1 MLTSSIARLA
11 PPSARRAAIEAWEPG
26 GWPIDCVAG
35 RRRIRCA
42 SRRSKSEIPAQSMYR
57 FTFLLCYS
65 ANARSSRGLCFA
77 RKRAGLPLR
86 ISVIGCGYVGLVTGA
101 CLSEIGHHV
110 TCTDNDDSKIQIL
123 NRGKLPIYEPH
134 LDLLIERNVREGR
147 LKFTADPGAA
157 VRESDVV
164 FICVGTPPLENGDAD
179 LSAIDNVA
187 RMIAAEAGGSKLVVE
202 KSTVPA
208 QTGQE
213 LKRALSVYS
222 RKSGANFTVA
232 SNPEF
237 LREGTAVNDFLH
249 PDRIVIGVDDD
260 AAAKK
265 LREIYAPIL
274 DRKFKCPAHQDKCPV
289 ASAPAFVTTTVNSA
303 ELIKHASNSFL
314 ALKISFANALADM
327 CDQLGAYVQEVT
339 AAVGMDPRIGPQFLQ
354 AGLGFGGFCLPKD
367 VQAFIR
373 LAERVGIDFTLLK
386 AAEQVNRQRIELLLA
401 KARKALWVLK
411 GKKIALLGLAFKP
424 NTDDIRFSPAIEAAK
439 RFMAEGASL
448 HAFDPQAMEKTRKA
462 LPQISLAK
470 NPYEAVKDVDA
481 VIIATEWDEFRKL
494 DWKRVYNEMA
504 RPLVLDARNF
514 LVPSEMRALGFE
526 YHSFGRPE

>member
-1 MLTSSIARLA
+1 M
-11 PPSARRAAIEAWEPG
+11 
-26 GWPIDCVAG
+26 
-35 RRRIRCA
+35 
-42 SRRSKSEIPAQSMYR
+42 
-57 FTFLLCYS
+57 
-65 ANARSSRGLCFA
+65 
-77 RKRAGLPLR
+77 R

-101 CLSEIGHHV
+101 CFAEIGHQV
-110 TCTDNDDSKIQIL
+110 TCTDNDDSKIVTL
-123 NRGKLPIYEPH
+123 RAGKLPIYEPH
-134 LDLLIERNVREGR
+134 LDALVARNISEGR
-147 LKFTADPGAA
+147 LHFTSNAGEA
-157 VRESDVV
+157 VRSSEAV
-164 FICVGTPPLENGDAD
+164 FICVGTPPLDNGDAD

-187 RMIAAEAGGSKLVVE
+187 RMIATEGGGPKLVVE

-213 LKRALSVYS
+213 LKRALDVYS
-222 RKSGANFTVA
+222 RKSGTNFTVA

-249 PDRIVIGVDDD
+249 PDRIVIGVDEP

-274 DRKFKCPAHQDKCPV
+274 DKKFHCPAHDGKCPD
-289 ASAPAFVTTTVNSA
+289 SPPPAFVVTTVNSA

-314 ALKISFANALADM
+314 ALKISFANSLADM
-327 CDQLGAYVQEVT
+327 CDQLGADVQEVT

-386 AAEQVNRQRIELLLA
+386 AVEQVNKQRIDLLFA

-424 NTDDIRFSPAIEAAK
+424 NTDDIRFSPAIDAAR
-439 RFMAEGASL
+439 RFLAEGAKL
-448 HAFDPQAMEKTRKA
+448 HAYDPQAMEKTRKL
-462 LPQISLAK
+462 LPEISFAK
-470 NPYEAVKDVDA
+470 NPYELVHDA
-481 VIIATEWDEFRKL
+481 DAAIIATEWDEFQRL
-494 DWKRVYNEMA
+494 DWKRVHNEMA
-504 RPLVLDARNF
+504 RPLVIDARNV
-514 LVPSEMRALGFE
+514 LNPAEMKSLGFE
-526 YHSFGRPE
+526 YYSFGR